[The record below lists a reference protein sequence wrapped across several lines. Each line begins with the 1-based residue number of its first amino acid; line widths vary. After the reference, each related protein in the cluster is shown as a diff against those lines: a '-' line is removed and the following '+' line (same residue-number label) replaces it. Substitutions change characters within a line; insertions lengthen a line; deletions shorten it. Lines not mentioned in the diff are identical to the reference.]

1 MRFIP
6 HSATWR
12 ARCERGMFSQDGPSS
27 AEVLDKDCRFLWG
40 IAVAALCLRKTKKR
54 LGSSCLTSAGRFDC
68 SRGCHRR
75 WLLDYSG
82 RKTEECANRPR
93 GEPGRDFAEDRAAAH
108 TIAQGHSGDTTGR
121 SPFPPQ
127 GSRPKRPCLRERLER
142 VAFFDLPLHN
152 ERWSNARTRRTF
164 QIRRADNA

>member
-1 MRFIP
+1 MRFTP
-6 HSATWR
+6 LHGER
-12 ARCERGMFSQDGPSS
+12 KRRGMFSQDGPSS
-27 AEVLDKDCRFLWG
+27 AEVLDKHCRFLWG
-40 IAVAALCLRKTKKR
+40 IAVAALCLCKTKTR

-93 GEPGRDFAEDRAAAH
+93 GEPGRDFAEDRGEAH

-121 SPFPPQ
+121 SPFPSQ
-127 GSRPKRPCLRERLER
+127 GSRPKRPCLRERRER
-142 VAFFDLPLHN
+142 GAFFDLPLHN
-152 ERWSNARTRRTF
+152 ERGSNARTRRTI